1 MDKMNKDQFEKYL
14 EENAPT
20 EEPSVD
26 VFNALQKQAEWNQP
40 APGPGVSIM
49 TIAAIAAITI
59 IIIAS
64 TIVFLAYSAKPQA
77 PLSNKVPEELPEII
91 ELQPAEIIAQNE
103 NIFEMGAYKLIKFK
117 NEDFNLSFAQ
127 DNSNTTMLGF
137 ARELNNI

>member
-14 EENAPT
+14 EENTPT

-26 VFNALQKQAEWNQP
+26 VFNALQKQAEWNQS
-40 APGPGVSIM
+40 APGPELSIM
-49 TIAAIAAITI
+49 TIAAITV

-64 TIVFLAYSAKPQA
+64 TIVFLSYSAAPQA
-77 PLSNKVPEELPEII
+77 PLSNKLPEELPEII

-103 NIFEMGAYKLIKFK
+103 DIFEIGAYKLIKFK

>member
-14 EENAPT
+14 EENTPT

-26 VFNALQKQAEWNQP
+26 VFNALQKQAEWNQS
-40 APGPGVSIM
+40 APGPELSIM
-49 TIAAIAAITI
+49 TIAAITI

-64 TIVFLAYSAKPQA
+64 TIVFLAYSAKHQA
-77 PLSNKVPEELPEII
+77 PISNNVPEELPEII

-103 NIFEMGAYKLIKFK
+103 DIFEIGAYKLIKFK

>member
-26 VFNALQKQAEWNQP
+26 VFNALQKQAIWNQP
-40 APGPGVSIM
+40 APTSRLSISM
-49 TIAAIAAITI
+49 IAAITI

-64 TIVFLAYSAKPQA
+64 AIAFYAYSAN
-77 PLSNKVPEELPEII
+77 PLPKEPVSEATYEELPTLP

-103 NIFEMGAYKLIKFK
+103 DIFEMGAYKLIKFK

-127 DNSNTTMLGF
+127 DNSCTTMLGF

>member
-14 EENAPT
+14 EENSPT

-40 APGPGVSIM
+40 ATGPGLSII
-49 TIAAIAAITI
+49 TIVAITI

-64 TIVFLAYSAKPQA
+64 AIAFYAYSANPQPKIPSSEA
-77 PLSNKVPEELPEII
+77 TYEELPTLP

-103 NIFEMGAYKLIKFK
+103 DIFEMGAYKLIKFK

-127 DNSNTTMLGF
+127 DNSRTTMLGF

>member
-14 EENAPT
+14 AENAPT

-40 APGPGVSIM
+40 APRPGVSIM
-49 TIAAIAAITI
+49 TIAAITI

-64 TIVFLAYSAKPQA
+64 TIFFLAYSAKPQA

-91 ELQPAEIIAQNE
+91 EPQPAKIIAQNE
-103 NIFEMGAYKLIKFK
+103 DIFDIGAYKLIKFK